1 MSKLRVHELARE
13 LGRQNKE
20 VIEFLKSKGI
30 DVKSHMS
37 MVDELAISIVKDR
50 FKKNNNRGKEHIAK
64 LDTPKTEEKVVTA
77 KSEGDKTET
86 PKKKKNIIRV
96 FHAQNASDGGKTRKK
111 PVKAEAREQVHQ
123 EMQKEQRLLTIQ
135 EQMVTDQEEIMTVPM
150 PVTEDRRETETVRE
164 DLRAKAELR
173 AMEIVRADVLVREE
187 PRVMVSARE
196 DHREMETVR
205 VDVSVREDHRAIT
218 VRVEDH
224 RVMARVARMETEVKD
239 AMDASAAV
247 RDVRDSARIPER
259 MMIWYLHR
267 N

>member
-1 MSKLRVHELARE
+1 
-13 LGRQNKE
+13 
-20 VIEFLKSKGI
+20 
-30 DVKSHMS
+30 
-37 MVDELAISIVKDR
+37 
-50 FKKNNNRGKEHIAK
+50 
-64 LDTPKTEEKVVTA
+64 
-77 KSEGDKTET
+77 
-86 PKKKKNIIRV
+86 
-96 FHAQNASDGGKTRKK
+96 
-111 PVKAEAREQVHQ
+111 
-123 EMQKEQRLLTIQ
+123 MQKEQRLLTIQ

-150 PVTEDRRETETVRE
+150 PVTEDRRETDSARE
-164 DLRAKAELR
+164 EPRAKAELR

-205 VDVSVREDHRAIT
+205 VDVSVREEPRVMVRDARAEDPREMETVRADVSVREDHRAIT

>member
-1 MSKLRVHELARE
+1 
-13 LGRQNKE
+13 
-20 VIEFLKSKGI
+20 
-30 DVKSHMS
+30 
-37 MVDELAISIVKDR
+37 
-50 FKKNNNRGKEHIAK
+50 
-64 LDTPKTEEKVVTA
+64 
-77 KSEGDKTET
+77 
-86 PKKKKNIIRV
+86 
-96 FHAQNASDGGKTRKK
+96 
-111 PVKAEAREQVHQ
+111 
-123 EMQKEQRLLTIQ
+123 MQKEQRLLTIQ

-150 PVTEDRRETETVRE
+150 PVTEDRRETDSARE
-164 DLRAKAELR
+164 EPRAKAELR

-205 VDVSVREDHRAIT
+205 VDVSVREDHREMET

>member
-1 MSKLRVHELARE
+1 
-13 LGRQNKE
+13 
-20 VIEFLKSKGI
+20 
-30 DVKSHMS
+30 
-37 MVDELAISIVKDR
+37 
-50 FKKNNNRGKEHIAK
+50 
-64 LDTPKTEEKVVTA
+64 
-77 KSEGDKTET
+77 
-86 PKKKKNIIRV
+86 
-96 FHAQNASDGGKTRKK
+96 
-111 PVKAEAREQVHQ
+111 
-123 EMQKEQRLLTIQ
+123 MQKEQRFLIIQ
-135 EQMVTDQEEIMTVPM
+135 EQMVTDQEEIMIVPM
-150 PVTEDRRETETVRE
+150 PVTEDRRETDSARE
-164 DLRAKAELR
+164 DHRAKAELR

-205 VDVSVREDHRAIT
+205 VDVSVREEPRVMVRDARAEDSREMETVRADVSVREDHRAIT

-267 N
+267 S

>member
-1 MSKLRVHELARE
+1 
-13 LGRQNKE
+13 
-20 VIEFLKSKGI
+20 
-30 DVKSHMS
+30 
-37 MVDELAISIVKDR
+37 
-50 FKKNNNRGKEHIAK
+50 
-64 LDTPKTEEKVVTA
+64 
-77 KSEGDKTET
+77 
-86 PKKKKNIIRV
+86 
-96 FHAQNASDGGKTRKK
+96 
-111 PVKAEAREQVHQ
+111 
-123 EMQKEQRLLTIQ
+123 MQKEQRLLTIQ

-150 PVTEDRRETETVRE
+150 PVTEDRREMDSARE
-164 DLRAKAELR
+164 DHRAKAELR

-205 VDVSVREDHRAIT
+205 VDVSVREEPRVMVRDARAEDSREMETVRADVSVREDHRVIT

>member
-1 MSKLRVHELARE
+1 
-13 LGRQNKE
+13 
-20 VIEFLKSKGI
+20 
-30 DVKSHMS
+30 
-37 MVDELAISIVKDR
+37 
-50 FKKNNNRGKEHIAK
+50 
-64 LDTPKTEEKVVTA
+64 
-77 KSEGDKTET
+77 
-86 PKKKKNIIRV
+86 
-96 FHAQNASDGGKTRKK
+96 
-111 PVKAEAREQVHQ
+111 
-123 EMQKEQRLLTIQ
+123 MQKEQRLLTIQ

-150 PVTEDRRETETVRE
+150 PVTEDRRETDSARE
-164 DLRAKAELR
+164 DHRAKAELR

-196 DHREMETVR
+196 DHREMETVRVDVSVREEPRVMVRDARAEDSREMETVR

>member
-1 MSKLRVHELARE
+1 
-13 LGRQNKE
+13 
-20 VIEFLKSKGI
+20 
-30 DVKSHMS
+30 
-37 MVDELAISIVKDR
+37 
-50 FKKNNNRGKEHIAK
+50 
-64 LDTPKTEEKVVTA
+64 
-77 KSEGDKTET
+77 
-86 PKKKKNIIRV
+86 
-96 FHAQNASDGGKTRKK
+96 
-111 PVKAEAREQVHQ
+111 
-123 EMQKEQRLLTIQ
+123 MQKEQRLLTIQ

-150 PVTEDRRETETVRE
+150 PVTEDRRETDSARE
-164 DLRAKAELR
+164 EPRAKAELR

-187 PRVMVSARE
+187 PRVMVRVARAE
-196 DHREMETVR
+196 DSREMETVR
-205 VDVSVREDHRAIT
+205 ADVSVREDHRAIT

>member
-1 MSKLRVHELARE
+1 
-13 LGRQNKE
+13 
-20 VIEFLKSKGI
+20 
-30 DVKSHMS
+30 
-37 MVDELAISIVKDR
+37 
-50 FKKNNNRGKEHIAK
+50 
-64 LDTPKTEEKVVTA
+64 
-77 KSEGDKTET
+77 
-86 PKKKKNIIRV
+86 
-96 FHAQNASDGGKTRKK
+96 
-111 PVKAEAREQVHQ
+111 
-123 EMQKEQRLLTIQ
+123 MQKEEIPTVQ
-135 EQMVTDQEEIMTVPM
+135 EQTVTDQEEIMTVPM
-150 PVTEDRRETETVRE
+150 PVTEDRRETDSARE
-164 DLRAKAELR
+164 DHRAKAELR

-205 VDVSVREDHRAIT
+205 VDVSVREEPRVMVRDARAEDSREMETVRADVSVREDHRAIT

>member
-1 MSKLRVHELARE
+1 
-13 LGRQNKE
+13 
-20 VIEFLKSKGI
+20 
-30 DVKSHMS
+30 
-37 MVDELAISIVKDR
+37 
-50 FKKNNNRGKEHIAK
+50 
-64 LDTPKTEEKVVTA
+64 
-77 KSEGDKTET
+77 
-86 PKKKKNIIRV
+86 
-96 FHAQNASDGGKTRKK
+96 
-111 PVKAEAREQVHQ
+111 
-123 EMQKEQRLLTIQ
+123 MQKEQRLLTIQ

-150 PVTEDRRETETVRE
+150 PVTEDRRETDSARE
-164 DLRAKAELR
+164 EPRAKAELR

-187 PRVMVSARE
+187 PRVMDSARE
-196 DHREMETVR
+196 DHREME
-205 VDVSVREDHRAIT
+205 T